1 MEKTIEKALKQLDK
15 IDDIVAK
22 LRDQLESAIDDYE
35 TDENESYDSD
45 SDDDYSDD
53 EDFDSDEE

>member
-15 IDDIVAK
+15 IDDLVAK

-35 TDENESYDSD
+35 TDDSDDYD

-53 EDFDSDEE
+53 EDLDTDEE

>member
-15 IDDIVAK
+15 IDDLVAK

-35 TDENESYDSD
+35 TDDSD
-45 SDDDYSDD
+45 SDYDSDEDFSDD
-53 EDFDSDEE
+53 EDLDSDEE

>member
-15 IDDIVAK
+15 IYDLVAK

-35 TDENESYDSD
+35 TDDSDDYD
-45 SDDDYSDD
+45 SDDDFSDD
-53 EDFDSDEE
+53 EDLDSDEE